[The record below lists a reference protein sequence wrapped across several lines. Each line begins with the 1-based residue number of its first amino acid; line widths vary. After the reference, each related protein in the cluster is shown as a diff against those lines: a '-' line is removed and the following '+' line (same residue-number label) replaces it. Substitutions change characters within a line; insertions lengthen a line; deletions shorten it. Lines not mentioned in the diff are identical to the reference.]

1 MPFATPR
8 NFSPNAAKLSVILS
22 RALLESSQLSLSLIL
37 GNEERKQE
45 VDADR
50 KTAKAA
56 AKQDEKARKRWSK
69 DVGAWNCI
77 GDRELRARH
86 EKEHSKN
93 D

>member
-1 MPFATPR
+1 M
-8 NFSPNAAKLSVILS
+8 SVILS

-56 AKQDEKARKRWSK
+56 AKQDEKVRKRWPK
-69 DVGAWNCI
+69 DLGGWNWI
-77 GDRELRARH
+77 GERESELRARH
-86 EKEHSKN
+86 EKEHSKT